1 MAMAGRS
8 QEILDTFTRHV
19 AEFGYDGTSFSRIA
33 EELELSKGTI
43 VHHFGTKDRLFAA
56 MQERYMR
63 RRLAEARTLVDRLS
77 SPAEQLAAVFYAVV
91 LAHVE
96 DRASMVANQREVI
109 RLARHESMR
118 EARRLRAEYRELVI
132 GLLEAGV
139 RATVFRPGDDRL
151 RTLLVFGSVQ
161 WLWTWF
167 DPDGES
173 SVEEVAAAV
182 VDVVLGGLLVD
193 RSDLERLADP
203 DGPIVEL
210 VRASIAE
217 PVAT

>member
-1 MAMAGRS
+1 MAGRS

-56 MQERYMR
+56 MQETYMR
-63 RRLAEARTLVDRLS
+63 RRLAEARELVSRLS
-77 SPAEQLAAVFYAVV
+77 SPADQLAGVFYAVV
-91 LAHVE
+91 LSHVE

-139 RATVFRPGDDRL
+139 HANVFRAGDNRL

-167 DPDGES
+167 DPEGQS
-173 SVEEVAAAV
+173 SVEEVGAAV

-193 RSDLERLADP
+193 QSELERLTDP
-203 DGPIVEL
+203 QGQIVQL
-210 VRASIAE
+210 VRACIADSE
-217 PVAT
+217 PAAA